1 LNELIVVNEE
11 RRLLL
16 SSSSSPSP
24 EEEEI
29 EWKPIEEKKN
39 DREGCTTII
48 TTVTTMIELLEVDS
62 LKI

>member
-11 RRLLL
+11 RRLL
-16 SSSSSPSP
+16 SSSSSPLP